1 MPKLVFDD
9 FEIDLDLFT
18 LQKDGV
24 VIPIGAKPLDLLIFL
39 IENRSRVA
47 SKTLIRENVW
57 AGISLSEAT
66 IPTAIM
72 AVRKALGDASASPQ
86 YILSE
91 RARGYRFAGSVQRT
105 VPVSARTNATQPEL
119 PLVGRQSQISEFD
132 RVTRDV
138 EHDRSGRILILRGD
152 AGIGKSRLLS
162 QFSESARPRFET
174 FETRGAPFEGTPA
187 YWPWV
192 KLIKTV
198 LNDSTP
204 RTDRFSRLSASLS
217 NR

>member
-1 MPKLVFDD
+1 MTKLVFDD
-9 FEIDLDLFT
+9 FEIDLDLFR

-72 AVRKALGDASASPQ
+72 AVRKALGDTSGSPQ

-91 RARGYRFAGSVQRT
+91 RARGYRCA
-105 VPVSARTNATQPEL
+105 L
-119 PLVGRQSQISEFD
+119 PGAWPQGRAHGKRLVWLCLHG
-132 RVTRDV
+132 
-138 EHDRSGRILILRGD
+138 
-152 AGIGKSRLLS
+152 
-162 QFSESARPRFET
+162 
-174 FETRGAPFEGTPA
+174 PA
-187 YWPWV
+187 SMYTEYP
-192 KLIKTV
+192 
-198 LNDSTP
+198 P
-204 RTDRFSRLSASLS
+204 
-217 NR
+217 